1 MLNDLLKEIT
11 QMDRTLK
18 DIAEAVEIF
27 AQGKFLIVIDDE
39 NRENEGDLIIS
50 GAKISDQDMAFL
62 IRHTS
67 GIICSAISAKR
78 AKDLNL
84 PIMVSENE
92 DLRRT
97 AFTVSI
103 DAKAGLTT
111 GISAAERANTVRQL
125 AASTSKA
132 ADFIRPGHVFP
143 LISHPEGLAGRS
155 GHTEAG
161 LALCQLANL
170 GESGVL
176 SELVNDDGTVM
187 KGQQLFDFAAEVQI
201 PVITIE
207 DLAKYAIDNL
217 PKSKIVAEE
226 VKWAQLP
233 HESGNWQITT
243 FKGDSGV
250 DHAVLKFGEDAIRTD
265 LTLIRAHSECLTG
278 DAFGSLRCDCG
289 EQLKSS
295 FDLIA
300 QKGFGYII
308 YLRGQEGRGIGLSE
322 KIKAYLLQD
331 AGLDTIA
338 ANIELG
344 HQNDIRD
351 WQDLISILDQ
361 LEIRDVELITNNQA
375 KVDAV
380 LKSGRSVQVIAV
392 APAVNQFNRTY
403 LLTKKDKMKHML
415 GEI

>member
-1 MLNDLLKEIT
+1 
-11 QMDRTLK
+11 MDRTLK
-18 DIAEAVEIF
+18 NIAEAVEIF

-50 GAKISDQDMAFL
+50 GEKITDQDMAFL

-67 GIICSAISAKR
+67 GIICSAISAKK
-78 AKDLNL
+78 AKYLNL
-84 PIMVSENE
+84 PIMVKENE
-92 DLRRT
+92 DSRRT
-97 AFTVSI
+97 AFTISI
-103 DAKAGLTT
+103 DAREDLTT
-111 GISAAERANTVRQL
+111 GISATERANTVRKL
-125 AASTSKA
+125 ASAKSQAS
-132 ADFIRPGHVFP
+132 DFIRPGHVFP
-143 LISHPEGLAGRS
+143 LIAHPAGLAGRS

-161 LALCQLANL
+161 LALCQLAKQ

-187 KGQQLFDFAAEVQI
+187 KGQELFDFSEQFKI

-207 DLAKYAIDNL
+207 DLTKYAIANL
-217 PKSKIVAEE
+217 PKDLMVAEDI
-226 VKWAQLP
+226 KWAQLP
-233 HESGNWQITT
+233 HESGTWQIAT
-243 FKGDSGV
+243 FKGEAGI
-250 DHAVLKFGEDAIRTD
+250 DHAVLKFIGDGKKVD
-265 LTLIRAHSECLTG
+265 MSPTLIRAHSECLTG
-278 DAFGSLRCDCG
+278 DALGSLRCDCG

-295 FDLIA
+295 FNLIA
-300 QKGFGYII
+300 QKGAGYII

-338 ANIELG
+338 ANLELG
-344 HQNDIRD
+344 HENDTRD

-361 LEIRDVELITNNQA
+361 LEIKDVELITNNRA
-375 KVDAV
+375 KVDAIA
-380 LKSGRSVQVIAV
+380 KSGRNVQVRAV
-392 APAVNQFNRTY
+392 APAVNQFNRSY

>member
-1 MLNDLLKEIT
+1 MSN
-11 QMDRTLK
+11 TLK
-18 DIAEAVEIF
+18 NIAEAVEIF

-50 GAKISDQDMAFL
+50 GEKITDQDMAFL

-78 AKDLNL
+78 AKELNL
-84 PIMVSENE
+84 PIMVRDNE

-97 AFTVSI
+97 AFTISI

-111 GISAAERANTVRQL
+111 GISATERANTVRQL
-125 AASTSKA
+125 ASGQSNA

-143 LISHPEGLAGRS
+143 LIAHPEGLAGRG

-161 LALCQLANL
+161 LALCQLAKH

-187 KGQQLFDFAAEVQI
+187 KGQQLFDFATEHSI

-207 DLAKYAIDNL
+207 DLTEYAIANL
-217 PKSKIVAEE
+217 PINSSVDQKIE
-226 VKWAQLP
+226 WAQLP
-233 HESGNWQITT
+233 LESGNWQIATL
-243 FKGDSGV
+243 KGSSGI
-250 DHAVLKFGEDAIRTD
+250 DHAVLKFDNRKIAEHDSIFP
-265 LTLIRAHSECLTG
+265 LLRAHSECLTG

-289 EQLKSS
+289 EQLEQS
-295 FDLIA
+295 FNLIA
-300 QKGFGYII
+300 ENSYGFIV

-331 AGLDTIA
+331 NGLDTVA
-338 ANIELG
+338 ANLELG
-344 HQNDIRD
+344 HENDARD
-351 WQDLISILDQ
+351 WRDLVAILDQ
-361 LEIRDVELITNNQA
+361 LQIKDLDLITNNQE
-375 KVDAV
+375 KVDAIV
-380 LKSGRSVQVIAV
+380 QSGRSVQRISV
-392 APAVNQFNRTY
+392 APKVNQFNRSY
-403 LLTKKDKMKHML
+403 LLTKKEKMNHML

>member
-1 MLNDLLKEIT
+1 
-11 QMDRTLK
+11 MDRTLK
-18 DIAEAVEIF
+18 NIAEAVEIF

-50 GAKISDQDMAFL
+50 GEKITDQDMAFL

-67 GIICSAISAKR
+67 GIICSAISAKL

-84 PIMVSENE
+84 PIMVRENE
-92 DLRRT
+92 DSRRT
-97 AFTVSI
+97 AFTISI
-103 DAKAGLTT
+103 DAREGLTT
-111 GISAAERANTVRQL
+111 GISATERANTVRKL
-125 AASTSKA
+125 ASNQSRV

-143 LISHPEGLAGRS
+143 LIAHPDGLAGRS

-161 LALCQLANL
+161 LALCQLANQ

-187 KGQQLFDFAAEVQI
+187 KGQQLFDFAEQFNI

-207 DLAKYAIDNL
+207 DLAKYAIENL
-217 PKSKIVAEE
+217 PKDPITTEE
-226 VKWAQLP
+226 IKWAQLP
-233 HESGNWQITT
+233 HESGSWQIAT
-243 FKGDSGV
+243 FKGDAGV
-250 DHAVLKFGEDAIRTD
+250 DHAVLKFIGDGTD
-265 LTLIRAHSECLTG
+265 SDVSPTLIRAHSECLTG

-295 FDLIA
+295 FKLIA
-300 QKGFGYII
+300 QNGSGYII
-308 YLRGQEGRGIGLSE
+308 YLRDQEGRGIGLGE

-338 ANIELG
+338 ANLELG
-344 HQNDIRD
+344 HENDTRD

-375 KVDAV
+375 KVDAIV
-380 LKSGRSVQVIAV
+380 KSGRAVKVISV
-392 APAVNQFNRTY
+392 APAVNQFNRSY

>member
-1 MLNDLLKEIT
+1 
-11 QMDRTLK
+11 MDRTLK

-50 GAKISDQDMAFL
+50 GEKITDQDMAFL

-78 AKDLNL
+78 AHELSL
-84 PIMVSENE
+84 PIMVRENE

-103 DAKAGLTT
+103 DAKSGLTT
-111 GISAAERANTVRQL
+111 GISATERANTVRML
-125 AASTSKA
+125 AANTSKA

-143 LISHPEGLAGRS
+143 LIAHPAGLAGRS

-161 LALCQLANL
+161 LALCQLAKH

-187 KGQQLFDFAAEVQI
+187 KGQQLYDFAAEFKI

-207 DLAKYAIDNL
+207 DLTKYAIANL
-217 PKSKIVAEE
+217 PKGSKKAEQFE
-226 VKWAQLP
+226 WAQLP
-233 HESGNWQITT
+233 HESGNWQIAT
-243 FKGDSGV
+243 FKGDTGV
-250 DHAVLKFGEDAIRTD
+250 DHAVLKFGAEVIGSD

-300 QKGFGYII
+300 KKGSGYII

-331 AGLDTIA
+331 AGADTIA
-338 ANIELG
+338 ANLELG
-344 HQNDIRD
+344 HENDSRN
-351 WQDLISILDQ
+351 WQDLISILDH
-361 LEIRDVELITNNQA
+361 LEIKDVELITNNQA
-375 KVDAV
+375 KVDAIV
-380 LKSGRSVQVIAV
+380 KSGRKVQVVAV
-392 APAVNQFNRTY
+392 APSVNQFNRTY
-403 LLTKKDKMKHML
+403 LLTKKVKMKHML

>member
-1 MLNDLLKEIT
+1 
-11 QMDRTLK
+11 MDRTLK
-18 DIAEAVEIF
+18 NIAEAVEIF

-50 GAKISDQDMAFL
+50 GEKITDQDMAFL
-62 IRHTS
+62 IRHSS

-78 AKDLNL
+78 AKELNL
-84 PIMVSENE
+84 PIMVRENE
-92 DLRRT
+92 DSRRT

-111 GISAAERANTVRQL
+111 GISATERANTVRKL
-125 AASTSKA
+125 AAKESQA

-143 LISHPEGLAGRS
+143 LIAHPDGLAGRG

-161 LALCQLANL
+161 LALCQLAKQ

-187 KGQQLFDFAAEVQI
+187 KGQQLFDFAEQFKI

-207 DLAKYAIDNL
+207 DLTKYAIANL
-217 PKSKIVAEE
+217 PNSLIAAEE
-226 VKWAQLP
+226 IQWAELP
-233 HESGNWQITT
+233 HESGSWQIAT
-243 FKGDSGV
+243 FKGEAGI
-250 DHAVLKFGEDAIRTD
+250 DHAVLKFVGEETKTDATP
-265 LTLIRAHSECLTG
+265 TLIRAHSECLTG

-300 QKGFGYII
+300 NKGAGYII

-344 HQNDIRD
+344 HENDTRD

-361 LEIRDVELITNNQA
+361 LKIKDVDLITNNQA
-375 KVDAV
+375 KVDAIIQ
-380 LKSGRSVQVIAV
+380 SGRTVKVISV
-392 APAVNQFNRTY
+392 APAVNEFNRSY
-403 LLTKKDKMKHML
+403 LRTKKDKMKHML

>member
-1 MLNDLLKEIT
+1 
-11 QMDRTLK
+11 MDRTLK
-18 DIAEAVEIF
+18 NIAEAVEIF

-50 GAKISDQDMAFL
+50 GEKITDQDMAFL

-78 AKDLNL
+78 AKELNL

-111 GISAAERANTVRQL
+111 GISATERANTVRKL
-125 AASTSKA
+125 ASVKSQAS
-132 ADFIRPGHVFP
+132 DFIRPGHVFP
-143 LISHPEGLAGRS
+143 LIAHPAGLAGRS

-161 LALCQLANL
+161 LALCQLANQ

-187 KGQQLFDFAAEVQI
+187 KGQQLFDFAEEFKI
-201 PVITIE
+201 PVITID
-207 DLAKYAIDNL
+207 DLAKYAIANL
-217 PKSKIVAEE
+217 PNDSTVAEE
-226 VKWAQLP
+226 LKWAQLP
-233 HESGNWQITT
+233 HESGSWQIAT
-243 FKGDSGV
+243 FKGDAGV
-250 DHAVLKFGEDAIRTD
+250 DHAVLKFVGDGTKAD
-265 LTLIRAHSECLTG
+265 LSPTLVRAHSECLTG

-300 QKGFGYII
+300 QKGSGYII

-331 AGLDTIA
+331 AGADTIA
-338 ANIELG
+338 ANLELG
-344 HQNDIRD
+344 HENDTRD
-351 WQDLISILDQ
+351 WRDLISILDQ
-361 LEIRDVELITNNQA
+361 LEIKDVELITNNQA
-375 KVDAV
+375 KVDSIV
-380 LKSGRSVQVIAV
+380 KSGRSVKVIAV
-392 APAVNQFNRTY
+392 APAVNQFNRAY

>member
-1 MLNDLLKEIT
+1 
-11 QMDRTLK
+11 MDRTMK
-18 DIAEAVEIF
+18 NIAEAVELF

-39 NRENEGDLIIS
+39 DRENEGDLIIS
-50 GAKISDQDMAFL
+50 GEKITDQDMAFL
-62 IRHTS
+62 IRNTS

-84 PIMVSENE
+84 PIMVKENE
-92 DLRRT
+92 DSRRT
-97 AFTVSI
+97 AFTISI

-111 GISAAERANTVRQL
+111 GISATERANTVRKL
-125 AASTSKA
+125 ASAKSQA

-143 LISHPEGLAGRS
+143 LIAHPAGLAGRS

-161 LALCQLANL
+161 LALCQLANQD
-170 GESGVL
+170 ESGVL

-187 KGQQLFDFAAEVQI
+187 KGQQLFDFAEEFNI

-207 DLAKYAIDNL
+207 DLAKYAIANL
-217 PKSKIVAEE
+217 PKGLIVAEE
-226 VKWAQLP
+226 IQWAQLP
-233 HESGNWQITT
+233 HASGTWQIAT
-243 FKGDSGV
+243 FKGEAGV
-250 DHAVLKFGEDAIRTD
+250 DHAVLKFGDGSNGAD
-265 LTLIRAHSECLTG
+265 QTLIRVHSECLTG

-295 FDLIA
+295 FNLIA
-300 QKGFGYII
+300 EKGAGYII

-331 AGLDTIA
+331 AGADTIA
-338 ANIELG
+338 ANLELG
-344 HQNDIRD
+344 HENDSRD

-361 LEIRDVELITNNQA
+361 LEIKDVELITNNQA
-375 KVDAV
+375 KVDAIV
-380 LKSGRSVQVIAV
+380 KSGRTVQVRAV
-392 APAVNQFNRTY
+392 APAVNQFNRSY
-403 LLTKKDKMKHML
+403 LLTKKNKMKHML

>member
-1 MLNDLLKEIT
+1 
-11 QMDRTLK
+11 MDRTLK

-50 GAKISDQDMAFL
+50 GAKITDQDMAFL

-111 GISAAERANTVRQL
+111 GISATERANTVRML

-132 ADFIRPGHVFP
+132 SDFIRPGHVFP
-143 LISHPEGLAGRS
+143 LIAHPAGLAGRS

-161 LALCQLANL
+161 LALCQLANQ
-170 GESGVL
+170 GDSGVL

-187 KGQQLFDFAAEVQI
+187 KGQQLFDFAAEFEI

-207 DLAKYAIDNL
+207 DLAKYAIENL
-217 PKSKIVAEE
+217 PNESKVAEE
-226 VKWAQLP
+226 LSWAKLP
-233 HESGNWQITT
+233 HESGDWQIAT
-243 FKGDSGV
+243 FKGDAGV
-250 DHAVLKFGEDAIRTD
+250 DHAVLKFGESANGEDP
-265 LTLIRAHSECLTG
+265 TLIRAHSECLTG

-300 QKGFGYII
+300 QKGSGYII

-331 AGLDTIA
+331 AGADTIA
-338 ANIELG
+338 ANLELG
-344 HQNDIRD
+344 HENDSRN

-361 LEIRDVELITNNQA
+361 LEIKDVELITNNQA
-375 KVDAV
+375 KVDAIV
-380 LKSGRSVQVIAV
+380 KSGRSVQVIAV
-392 APAVNQFNRTY
+392 APTVNQFNRTY

>member
-1 MLNDLLKEIT
+1 MEKTMTN
-11 QMDRTLK
+11 
-18 DIAEAVEIF
+18 IAEAVEIF
-27 AQGKFLIVIDDE
+27 AQGKFLIVIDAED
-39 NRENEGDLIIS
+39 RENEGDLIIS
-50 GAKISDQDMAFL
+50 GEKITDQDMAFL

-78 AKDLNL
+78 AKELNL
-84 PIMVSENE
+84 PIMVRENE

-111 GISAAERANTVRQL
+111 GISATERANTVRRL
-125 AASTSKA
+125 ASNQSKA
-132 ADFIRPGHVFP
+132 TDFIRPGHVFP
-143 LISHPEGLAGRS
+143 LIAHPEGLAGRS

-161 LALCQLANL
+161 LALCQLAKQ

-187 KGQQLFDFAAEVQI
+187 KGQQLFDFAEQSKI

-207 DLAKYAIDNL
+207 DLALYASTKL
-217 PKSKIVAEE
+217 PKNLVATELIP
-226 VKWAQLP
+226 WAQLP
-233 HESGNWQITT
+233 HESGIWQIATL
-243 FKGDSGV
+243 KGNSNV
-250 DHAVLKFGEDAIRTD
+250 DHAVLKFIGDGSKAD
-265 LTLIRAHSECLTG
+265 VSPTLIRAHSECLTG

-295 FDLIA
+295 FKLIA
-300 QKGFGYII
+300 QNGSGYII

-338 ANIELG
+338 ANLELG
-344 HQNDIRD
+344 HENDSRD

-361 LEIRDVELITNNQA
+361 LGIKDVELITNNQT
-375 KVDAV
+375 KVDAIV
-380 LKSGRSVQVIAV
+380 QSGRDVKVVSV
-392 APAVNQFNRTY
+392 APVVNKFNRSY
-403 LLTKKDKMKHML
+403 LLTKKDKMNHML

>member
-1 MLNDLLKEIT
+1 MKN
-11 QMDRTLK
+11 
-18 DIAEAVEIF
+18 IAQAVEIF
-27 AQGKFLIVIDDE
+27 AQGKFLVVIDDE
-39 NRENEGDLIIS
+39 DRENEGDLIIS
-50 GAKISDQDMAFL
+50 GEKITDQDMAFL

-84 PIMVSENE
+84 PIMVRENE
-92 DLRRT
+92 DSRRT

-103 DAKAGLTT
+103 DAREGLTT
-111 GISAAERANTVRQL
+111 GISATERANTVRKL
-125 AASTSKA
+125 ASAQSQA

-143 LISHPEGLAGRS
+143 LIAHPAGLAGRS

-161 LALCQLANL
+161 LALCQLANQ

-187 KGQQLFDFAAEVQI
+187 KGEQLFDFAEEFQI

-207 DLAKYAIDNL
+207 DLTRYALDNL
-217 PKSKIVAEE
+217 PRDLTATEE
-226 VKWAQLP
+226 IKWADLP
-233 HESGNWQITT
+233 HESGNWQIAT
-243 FKGDSGV
+243 FKGQAGI
-250 DHAVLKFGEDAIRTD
+250 DHAVLKFGKN
-265 LTLIRAHSECLTG
+265 LGSSVQSPTLIRAHSECLTG

-295 FDLIA
+295 FNLIA
-300 QKGFGYII
+300 EKGSGYIV

-338 ANIELG
+338 ANLELG
-344 HQNDIRD
+344 HENDCRN
-351 WQDLISILDQ
+351 WQDLIYILDQ
-361 LEIRDVELITNNQA
+361 LNVSDVELITNNQA

-380 LKSGRSVQVIAV
+380 IKSGRKVKVIAV
-392 APAVNQFNRTY
+392 APTVNQFNRSY

>member
-1 MLNDLLKEIT
+1 ME
-11 QMDRTLK
+11 RTMK
-18 DIAEAVEIF
+18 NMAEAVEIF

-50 GAKISDQDMAFL
+50 GEKITDQDMAFL

-78 AKDLNL
+78 AKDLSL
-84 PIMVSENE
+84 PIMVKENE
-92 DLRRT
+92 DSRRT
-97 AFTVSI
+97 AFTISI

-111 GISAAERANTVRQL
+111 GISATERASTVRQL
-125 AASTSKA
+125 AAKDSKA

-143 LISHPEGLAGRS
+143 LIAHPAGLAGRG

-161 LALCQLANL
+161 LALCQLANQ

-187 KGQQLFDFAAEVQI
+187 KGKQLFDFAAEFKI

-207 DLAKYAIDNL
+207 DLTKYAFANL
-217 PKSKIVAEE
+217 PIDSTSSEDIQ
-226 VKWAQLP
+226 WAQLP
-233 HESGNWQITT
+233 HESGTWQIATI
-243 FKGDSGV
+243 KGEAGI
-250 DHAVLKFGEDAIRTD
+250 DHAVLRFAGDGTKSDDSPI
-265 LTLIRAHSECLTG
+265 LIRAHSECLTG

-295 FDLIA
+295 FNLIA
-300 QKGFGYII
+300 EKGAGYII
-308 YLRGQEGRGIGLSE
+308 YLRGQEGRGIGLGE

-331 AGLDTIA
+331 AGADTIA
-338 ANIELG
+338 ANLELG
-344 HQNDIRD
+344 HENDTRD
-351 WQDLISILDQ
+351 WRDLISILDQ
-361 LEIRDVELITNNQA
+361 LEIKDVELITNNQA
-375 KVDAV
+375 KVDAIV
-380 LKSGRSVQVIAV
+380 MSGRNVQVRAV
-392 APAVNQFNRTY
+392 APAVNQFNRSY
-403 LLTKKDKMKHML
+403 LLTKKDKMKHTL

>member
-1 MLNDLLKEIT
+1 
-11 QMDRTLK
+11 MDRTLK
-18 DIAEAVEIF
+18 NIAEAVEVF

-50 GAKISDQDMAFL
+50 GEKITDQDMAFL

-84 PIMVSENE
+84 PIMVRENE
-92 DLRRT
+92 DSRRT
-97 AFTVSI
+97 AFTISI
-103 DAKAGLTT
+103 DAREGLTT
-111 GISAAERANTVRQL
+111 GISATERANTVRKL
-125 AASTSKA
+125 ASNQSKP

-143 LISHPEGLAGRS
+143 LIAHPDGLAGRS

-161 LALCQLANL
+161 LALCQLANQ

-187 KGQQLFDFAAEVQI
+187 KGQQLFDFAEQFNI

-207 DLAKYAIDNL
+207 DLALYASTNL
-217 PKSKIVAEE
+217 PKNLVATELIQ
-226 VKWAQLP
+226 WAQLP
-233 HESGNWQITT
+233 HESGIWQIATL
-243 FKGDSGV
+243 KGNSSV
-250 DHAVLKFGEDAIRTD
+250 DHAVLKFIGDGTKAD
-265 LTLIRAHSECLTG
+265 MSPTLIRAHSECLTG

-295 FDLIA
+295 FNLIA
-300 QKGFGYII
+300 QNGSGYII

-338 ANIELG
+338 ANLELG
-344 HQNDIRD
+344 HENDSRD

-375 KVDAV
+375 KVDAIV
-380 LKSGRSVQVIAV
+380 KSGRAVKVISV
-392 APAVNQFNRTY
+392 APAVNQFNRSY

>member
-1 MLNDLLKEIT
+1 
-11 QMDRTLK
+11 MDRTMK
-18 DIAEAVEIF
+18 NIAEAVEFF

-50 GAKISDQDMAFL
+50 GEKITDQDMAFL

-78 AKDLNL
+78 AKDLSL

-111 GISAAERANTVRQL
+111 GISATERANTVRKL
-125 AASTSKA
+125 AVSTSKA
-132 ADFIRPGHVFP
+132 TDFIRPGHVFP
-143 LISHPEGLAGRS
+143 LIAHPAGLAGRS

-161 LALCQLANL
+161 LALCQLASH

-187 KGQQLFDFAAEVQI
+187 KGQQLFDFAEEFKI

-207 DLAKYAIDNL
+207 DLAKYAIENL
-217 PKSKIVAEE
+217 PNDSTVAEE
-226 VKWAQLP
+226 LKWAQLP
-233 HESGNWQITT
+233 HESGSWQIAT
-243 FKGDSGV
+243 FKGDAGV
-250 DHAVLKFGEDAIRTD
+250 DHAVLRFVGDDKKSEVST
-265 LTLIRAHSECLTG
+265 TLIRAHSECLTG

-300 QKGFGYII
+300 QKGSGYII
-308 YLRGQEGRGIGLSE
+308 YLRGQEGRGIGLGE

-331 AGLDTIA
+331 AGLDTVA
-338 ANIELG
+338 ANLELG

-361 LEIRDVELITNNQA
+361 LEIKDVELITNNQA
-375 KVDAV
+375 KVDAIV
-380 LKSGRSVQVIAV
+380 KSGRTVQVRAV
-392 APAVNQFNRTY
+392 APAVNQFNRSY

>member
-1 MLNDLLKEIT
+1 
-11 QMDRTLK
+11 MDRTLK
-18 DIAEAVEIF
+18 DIAKAVEIF

-50 GAKISDQDMAFL
+50 GEKITDQDMAFL

-84 PIMVSENE
+84 PIMVRENE
-92 DLRRT
+92 DQRRT

-103 DAKAGLTT
+103 DAKSGLTT
-111 GISAAERANTVRQL
+111 GISAIERANTVRKL
-125 AASTSKA
+125 AASTSNA
-132 ADFIRPGHVFP
+132 SDFIRPGHVFP
-143 LISHPEGLAGRS
+143 LIAHPEGLAGRS

-161 LALCQLANL
+161 LALCQLAKQ

-187 KGQQLFDFAAEVQI
+187 KGQQLFDFAAQFQI

-207 DLAKYAIDNL
+207 DLTKYANRNL
-217 PKSKIVAEE
+217 PKGSTVAEE
-226 VKWAQLP
+226 LMWAQLP
-233 HESGNWQITT
+233 HESGNWQIAT
-243 FKGDSGV
+243 FKGDAGFE
-250 DHAVLKFGEDAIRTD
+250 HAVLKFGTEAISSD
-265 LTLIRAHSECLTG
+265 HTLIRAHSECLTG

-295 FDLIA
+295 FNLIA
-300 QKGFGYII
+300 QKGSGYII

-322 KIKAYLLQD
+322 KIKAYQLQD
-331 AGLDTIA
+331 HGLDTIA
-338 ANIELG
+338 ANLELG
-344 HQNDIRD
+344 HENDSRN

-375 KVDAV
+375 KVDAIV
-380 LKSGRSVQVIAV
+380 KSGRTVQVVSV
-392 APAVNQFNRTY
+392 APAVNQFNRSY

>member
-1 MLNDLLKEIT
+1 
-11 QMDRTLK
+11 MDRTIK
-18 DIAEAVEIF
+18 NIAQAVELF

-39 NRENEGDLIIS
+39 DRENEGDLIIS
-50 GAKISDQDMAFL
+50 GEKITDQDMAFL

-84 PIMVSENE
+84 PIMVKENE
-92 DLRRT
+92 DSRRT
-97 AFTVSI
+97 AFTISI

-111 GISAAERANTVRQL
+111 GISATERANTVRKL
-125 AASTSKA
+125 ASAKSQA

-143 LISHPEGLAGRS
+143 LIAHPEGLAGRS

-161 LALCQLANL
+161 LALCQLANQ

-187 KGQQLFDFAAEVQI
+187 KGQQIFDFAEEFQI

-207 DLAKYAIDNL
+207 ELTKYAIANL
-217 PKSKIVAEE
+217 PKDLTSPEE
-226 VKWAQLP
+226 IKWAQLP
-233 HESGNWQITT
+233 HDSGNWQIAT
-243 FKGDSGV
+243 FKGEAGT
-250 DHAVLKFGEDAIRTD
+250 DHAVLKFVGNGTSAEVSQ
-265 LTLIRAHSECLTG
+265 TLIRAHSECLTG
-278 DAFGSLRCDCG
+278 DALGSLRCDCG

-295 FDLIA
+295 FNLIA
-300 QKGFGYII
+300 QKGAGYII

-338 ANIELG
+338 ANLELG
-344 HQNDIRD
+344 HENDSRN
-351 WQDLISILDQ
+351 WQDLIAILDQ
-361 LEIRDVELITNNQA
+361 LEIKDVELITNNQA
-375 KVDAV
+375 KVDAII
-380 LKSGRSVQVIAV
+380 KSGRTVQVRAV
-392 APAVNQFNRTY
+392 APAVNKFNRSY
-403 LLTKKDKMKHML
+403 LLTKKNKMKHML

>member
-1 MLNDLLKEIT
+1 MSN
-11 QMDRTLK
+11 TLK
-18 DIAEAVEIF
+18 NISEAVEIF

-50 GAKISDQDMAFL
+50 GEKITDQDMAFM

-84 PIMVSENE
+84 PIMVRENQ
-92 DLRRT
+92 DQRRT
-97 AFTVSI
+97 AFTISI
-103 DAKAGLTT
+103 DAKEGLTT
-111 GISAAERANTVRQL
+111 GISATERANTVRKI
-125 AASTSKA
+125 ASAQSNA

-143 LISHPEGLAGRS
+143 LIAHPDGLAGRR

-161 LALCQLANL
+161 LALCELASQ

-187 KGQQLFDFAAEVQI
+187 KGQQIFDFAAKYEI
-201 PVITIE
+201 PVVTIE
-207 DLAKYAIDNL
+207 DLALFALENL
-217 PKSKIVAEE
+217 TPGTAQSQEFQ
-226 VKWAQLP
+226 WAQLP
-233 HESGNWQITT
+233 HETGQWQIAT
-243 FKGDSGV
+243 FKGGSGV
-250 DHAVLKFGEDAIRTD
+250 DHAVLKFGHSEDQQP
-265 LTLIRAHSECLTG
+265 TLIRAHSECLTG

-295 FDLIA
+295 FNLIA
-300 QKGFGYII
+300 QKGHGYII

-331 AGLDTIA
+331 QGLDTIS

-344 HQNDIRD
+344 HESDIRD
-351 WQDLISILDQ
+351 WQDLITVLDQ
-361 LEIRDVELITNNQA
+361 LKIKDIELITNNQL

-380 LKSGRSVQVIAV
+380 EKSGRSVRVISV
-392 APAVNQFNRTY
+392 APSVNEFNRSY
-403 LLTKKDKMKHML
+403 LMTKKDKMKHML

>member
-1 MLNDLLKEIT
+1 
-11 QMDRTLK
+11 MDRTMK
-18 DIAEAVEIF
+18 NIAEAVELF

-50 GAKISDQDMAFL
+50 GEKITDQDMAFL

-84 PIMVSENE
+84 PIMVKENE
-92 DLRRT
+92 DSRRT
-97 AFTVSI
+97 AFTISI

-111 GISAAERANTVRQL
+111 GISATERANTVRKL
-125 AASTSKA
+125 ASAKSQA

-143 LISHPEGLAGRS
+143 LIAHPEGLAGRS

-161 LALCQLANL
+161 LALCQLANQ

-187 KGQQLFDFAAEVQI
+187 KGQQLFDFAEEFQI

-207 DLAKYAIDNL
+207 DLTKYAIANL
-217 PKSKIVAEE
+217 PKDLNTAEE
-226 VKWAQLP
+226 LKWAQLP
-233 HESGNWQITT
+233 HEGGNWQIAT
-243 FKGDSGV
+243 FKGEAGI
-250 DHAVLKFGEDAIRTD
+250 DHAVLKFVGNGTNAEVSP
-265 LTLIRAHSECLTG
+265 TLIRAHSECLTG

-295 FDLIA
+295 FNLIA
-300 QKGFGYII
+300 EKGAGYII

-322 KIKAYLLQD
+322 KIRAYLLQD

-338 ANIELG
+338 ANLELG
-344 HQNDIRD
+344 HENDSRN
-351 WQDLISILDQ
+351 WQDLIAILDQ
-361 LEIRDVELITNNQA
+361 LKIKDVELITNNQA
-375 KVDAV
+375 KVDAII
-380 LKSGRSVQVIAV
+380 KSGRTVQVRAV
-392 APAVNQFNRTY
+392 APAVNQFNRSY
-403 LLTKKDKMKHML
+403 LLTKKNKMKHML

>member
-1 MLNDLLKEIT
+1 MSK
-11 QMDRTLK
+11 TLK
-18 DIAEAVEIF
+18 NIVDAVELF

-50 GAKISDQDMAFL
+50 GEKITDQDMAFM

-67 GIICSAISAKR
+67 GIICSATSAKR
-78 AKDLNL
+78 AKELNL
-84 PIMVSENE
+84 PIMVRENE
-92 DLRRT
+92 DQRRT
-97 AFTVSI
+97 AFTISI
-103 DAKAGLTT
+103 DAKEGLTT
-111 GISAAERANTVRQL
+111 GISATERANTVRKM
-125 AASTSKA
+125 ASSQSRA

-143 LISHPEGLAGRS
+143 LIAHPDGLAGRR

-161 LALCQLANL
+161 LALCQLANQ

-187 KGQQLFDFAAEVQI
+187 KGQQLFDYASKYEI

-207 DLAKYAIDNL
+207 DLALYALENL
-217 PKSKIVAEE
+217 ATNESQSQEIQ
-226 VKWAQLP
+226 WAQLP
-233 HESGNWQITT
+233 HETGPWQIAT
-243 FKGDSGV
+243 FKGSSGV
-250 DHAVLKFGEDAIRTD
+250 DHAVLKFGQNENQMP
-265 LTLIRAHSECLTG
+265 TLIRAHSECLTG

-295 FDLIA
+295 FNLIA
-300 QKGFGYII
+300 QKGHGYII

-331 AGLDTIA
+331 QGLDTIS

-344 HQNDIRD
+344 HESDVRD
-351 WQDLISILDQ
+351 WQDLITVLDQ
-361 LEIRDVELITNNQA
+361 LKIKDIELITNNQL
-375 KVDAV
+375 KVDAIE
-380 LKSGRSVQVIAV
+380 KSGRSVRVIAV
-392 APAVNQFNRTY
+392 PPSINEFNRSY

>member
-1 MLNDLLKEIT
+1 
-11 QMDRTLK
+11 MDRTMK
-18 DIAEAVEIF
+18 DIAQAVQIF

-39 NRENEGDLIIS
+39 DRENEGDLIIS
-50 GAKISDQDMAFL
+50 GEKITDQDMAFL

-67 GIICSAISAKR
+67 GIICSAISDKR

-84 PIMVSENE
+84 PIMVKENE
-92 DLRRT
+92 DSRRT
-97 AFTVSI
+97 AFTISI
-103 DAKAGLTT
+103 DAKEDLTT
-111 GISAAERANTVRQL
+111 GISATERANTVRKL
-125 AASTSKA
+125 ALAKSQA

-143 LISHPEGLAGRS
+143 LIAHPAGLAGRS

-161 LALCQLANL
+161 LALCQLANQ

-187 KGQQLFDFAAEVQI
+187 KGQQLFDFAEEFKI

-207 DLAKYAIDNL
+207 DLAKYAIANL
-217 PKSKIVAEE
+217 PKDLIVAEE
-226 VKWAQLP
+226 IQWTQLP
-233 HESGNWQITT
+233 HESGTWQIAT
-243 FKGDSGV
+243 FKGEAGV
-250 DHAVLKFGEDAIRTD
+250 DHAVLKFGDGSNGAD
-265 LTLIRAHSECLTG
+265 QTLIRAHSECLTG

-295 FDLIA
+295 FNLIA
-300 QKGFGYII
+300 EKGAGYII

-338 ANIELG
+338 ANLELG
-344 HQNDIRD
+344 HENDSRN

-361 LEIRDVELITNNQA
+361 LNVSDVELITNNQA
-375 KVDAV
+375 KVDAII
-380 LKSGRSVQVIAV
+380 KSGRKVKVIAV
-392 APAVNQFNRTY
+392 APTVNQFNRSY

>member
-1 MLNDLLKEIT
+1 
-11 QMDRTLK
+11 MDRTLK
-18 DIAEAVEIF
+18 NIAEAVEVF

-50 GAKISDQDMAFL
+50 GEKITDQDMSFL

-78 AKDLNL
+78 AKELNL
-84 PIMVSENE
+84 PIMVRENE
-92 DLRRT
+92 DSRRT

-111 GISAAERANTVRQL
+111 GISATERANTVRKL
-125 AASTSKA
+125 AAKESQA

-143 LISHPEGLAGRS
+143 LIAHPDGLAGRG

-161 LALCQLANL
+161 LALCQLAKQ

-187 KGQQLFDFAAEVQI
+187 KGQQLFDFAEQFKI

-207 DLAKYAIDNL
+207 DLTKYAIANL
-217 PKSKIVAEE
+217 SNSPTSTEEIQWAE
-226 VKWAQLP
+226 LP
-233 HESGNWQITT
+233 HESGSWQIATI
-243 FKGDSGV
+243 KGESGV
-250 DHAVLKFGEDAIRTD
+250 DHAVLKFAGEETKADATP
-265 LTLIRAHSECLTG
+265 TLIRAHSECLTG

-295 FDLIA
+295 FILIA
-300 QKGFGYII
+300 EKGAGYII

-322 KIKAYLLQD
+322 KIKAYQLQD
-331 AGLDTIA
+331 TGLDTIA

-344 HQNDIRD
+344 HENDTRD

-361 LEIRDVELITNNQA
+361 LKIKDVELITNNNA
-375 KVDAV
+375 KVDAIV
-380 LKSGRSVQVIAV
+380 QSGRTVKVISV
-392 APAVNQFNRTY
+392 APAVNEFNRSY
-403 LLTKKDKMKHML
+403 LRTKKDKMKHML

>member
-1 MLNDLLKEIT
+1 
-11 QMDRTLK
+11 MDRTLK

-50 GAKISDQDMAFL
+50 GAKITDQDMAFL

-143 LISHPEGLAGRS
+143 LIAHPEGLAGRR

-187 KGQQLFDFAAEVQI
+187 KGQQLFDFAAEFQI

-207 DLAKYAIDNL
+207 DLAKYAIENL
-217 PKSKIVAEE
+217 PKNKILAEE

-265 LTLIRAHSECLTG
+265 QTLIRAHSECLTG

-361 LEIRDVELITNNQA
+361 LEIKDVELITNNQA
-375 KVDAV
+375 KVDAIV
-380 LKSGRSVQVIAV
+380 KSGRSVQVIAV

>member
-1 MLNDLLKEIT
+1 
-11 QMDRTLK
+11 MDRTLK
-18 DIAEAVEIF
+18 NIAEAVEIF

-50 GAKISDQDMAFL
+50 GEKITDQDMAFL

-67 GIICSAISAKR
+67 GIICSAISAKK

-84 PIMVSENE
+84 PIMVKENE
-92 DLRRT
+92 DSRRT
-97 AFTVSI
+97 AFTISI
-103 DAKAGLTT
+103 DAREGLTT
-111 GISAAERANTVRQL
+111 GISATERANTVRKL
-125 AASTSKA
+125 ASAKSQAS
-132 ADFIRPGHVFP
+132 DFIRPGHVFP
-143 LISHPEGLAGRS
+143 LIAHPEGLAGRS

-161 LALCQLANL
+161 LALCQLANQ

-187 KGQQLFDFAAEVQI
+187 KGQQIFDFATEFKI
-201 PVITIE
+201 PIITIE
-207 DLAKYAIDNL
+207 DLTKYAIEHL
-217 PKSKIVAEE
+217 PKSSAGKDEI
-226 VKWAQLP
+226 KWAQLP
-233 HESGNWQITT
+233 HESGSWQIAT
-243 FKGDSGV
+243 FKGDAGV
-250 DHAVLKFGEDAIRTD
+250 DHAVLKFGDGSD
-265 LTLIRAHSECLTG
+265 KTLIRAHSECLTG

-295 FDLIA
+295 FELIA
-300 QKGFGYII
+300 QRGAGYII

-338 ANIELG
+338 ANLELG
-344 HQNDIRD
+344 HENDSRD

-361 LEIRDVELITNNQA
+361 LEIKDIELITNNQA
-375 KVDAV
+375 KVDAI

-392 APAVNQFNRTY
+392 APAVNQFNRSY

>member
-1 MLNDLLKEIT
+1 
-11 QMDRTLK
+11 MDRTLK
-18 DIAEAVEIF
+18 DISKAVEIF
-27 AQGKFLIVIDDE
+27 TQGKFLIVIDDE

-50 GAKISDQDMAFL
+50 GAKITDQNMAFL

-111 GISAAERANTVRQL
+111 GISATERANTVRML

-143 LISHPEGLAGRS
+143 LIAHPAGLAGRS

-161 LALCQLANL
+161 LALCQLANQ

-187 KGQQLFDFAAEVQI
+187 KGQQLFDFAAEFEI

-207 DLAKYAIDNL
+207 DLAKYAIENL
-217 PKSKIVAEE
+217 ANESKVAEE
-226 VKWAQLP
+226 LSWAKLP
-233 HESGNWQITT
+233 HESGNWQIAT
-243 FKGDSGV
+243 FKGDAGV
-250 DHAVLKFGEDAIRTD
+250 DHAVLKFGDSANGVD
-265 LTLIRAHSECLTG
+265 PTLIRAHSECLTG

-300 QKGFGYII
+300 QKGSGYII

-331 AGLDTIA
+331 AGADTIA
-338 ANIELG
+338 ANLELG
-344 HQNDIRD
+344 HENDSRN
-351 WQDLISILDQ
+351 WQDLITILDQ
-361 LEIRDVELITNNQA
+361 LEIKDVELITNNQA
-375 KVDAV
+375 KVDAIV
-380 LKSGRSVQVIAV
+380 KSGRSVQVIAV
-392 APAVNQFNRTY
+392 APTVNQFNRTY

>member
-1 MLNDLLKEIT
+1 MSKALKN
-11 QMDRTLK
+11 
-18 DIAEAVEIF
+18 IADAVELF

-50 GAKISDQDMAFL
+50 GEKITDQDMAFM

-67 GIICSAISAKR
+67 GIICSATSAKR
-78 AKDLNL
+78 AKELNL
-84 PIMVSENE
+84 PIMVRENE
-92 DLRRT
+92 DQRRT
-97 AFTVSI
+97 AFTISI
-103 DAKAGLTT
+103 DAKEGLTT
-111 GISAAERANTVRQL
+111 GISATERAKTVRKM
-125 AASTSKA
+125 ASGQSRA

-143 LISHPEGLAGRS
+143 LIAHPNGLAGRR

-161 LALCQLANL
+161 LALCELASQ

-187 KGQQLFDFAAEVQI
+187 KGQQIFEFAAKFEI

-207 DLAKYAIDNL
+207 DLALFALENL
-217 PKSKIVAEE
+217 KTSTSQSQE
-226 VKWAQLP
+226 VQWAQLP
-233 HESGNWQITT
+233 HETGPWQIAT
-243 FKGDSGV
+243 FKGGSGV
-250 DHAVLKFGEDAIRTD
+250 DHAVLKFGHNEDQQP
-265 LTLIRAHSECLTG
+265 TLIRAHSECLTG

-295 FDLIA
+295 FNLIA
-300 QKGFGYII
+300 QKGYGYII

-331 AGLDTIA
+331 QGLDTIS

-344 HQNDIRD
+344 HESDVRD
-351 WQDLISILDQ
+351 WQDLITVLDQ
-361 LEIRDVELITNNQA
+361 LKIKDIELITNNQL
-375 KVDAV
+375 KVDAIEN
-380 LKSGRSVQVIAV
+380 SGRSVRVIAV
-392 APAVNQFNRTY
+392 PPSINEFNRSY

>member
-1 MLNDLLKEIT
+1 
-11 QMDRTLK
+11 MDRTMK
-18 DIAEAVEIF
+18 NIAEAVELF

-39 NRENEGDLIIS
+39 DRENEGDLIIS
-50 GAKISDQDMAFL
+50 GEKITDQDMAFL

-84 PIMVSENE
+84 PIMVRENE
-92 DLRRT
+92 DSRRT

-103 DAKAGLTT
+103 DAREGLTT
-111 GISAAERANTVRQL
+111 GISATERANTVRKL
-125 AASTSKA
+125 ASVQSQA

-143 LISHPEGLAGRS
+143 LIAHPEGLAGRS

-161 LALCQLANL
+161 LALCQLANQ

-187 KGQQLFDFAAEVQI
+187 KGQQLFDFAEEFQI

-207 DLAKYAIDNL
+207 DLTKYALDNL
-217 PKSKIVAEE
+217 PRDLTATEE
-226 VKWAQLP
+226 IKWADLP
-233 HESGNWQITT
+233 HESGDWQIAT
-243 FKGDSGV
+243 FKGQGGI
-250 DHAVLKFGEDAIRTD
+250 DHAVLKFGNNLGSSDQSP
-265 LTLIRAHSECLTG
+265 TLIRAHSECLTG

-295 FDLIA
+295 FNLIA
-300 QKGFGYII
+300 EKGSGYIV

-338 ANIELG
+338 ANLELG
-344 HQNDIRD
+344 HENDSRN

-361 LEIRDVELITNNQA
+361 LNVSDVELITNNKA

-380 LKSGRSVQVIAV
+380 IKSGRKVKVIAV
-392 APAVNQFNRTY
+392 APTVNQFNRSY

>member
-1 MLNDLLKEIT
+1 M
-11 QMDRTLK
+11 
-18 DIAEAVEIF
+18 
-27 AQGKFLIVIDDE
+27 
-39 NRENEGDLIIS
+39 
-50 GAKISDQDMAFL
+50 
-62 IRHTS
+62 
-67 GIICSAISAKR
+67 
-78 AKDLNL
+78 
-84 PIMVSENE
+84 
-92 DLRRT
+92 
-97 AFTVSI
+97 
-103 DAKAGLTT
+103 
-111 GISAAERANTVRQL
+111 L
-125 AASTSKA
+125 AASNSKA

-143 LISHPEGLAGRS
+143 LIAHPAGLAGRS

-161 LALCQLANL
+161 LALCQLANQ

-187 KGQQLFDFAAEVQI
+187 KGQQLFDFAAEFQI

-207 DLAKYAIDNL
+207 DLAKYAIANL
-217 PKSKIVAEE
+217 PNDSTKSEKLE
-226 VKWAQLP
+226 WAQLP

-250 DHAVLKFGEDAIRTD
+250 DHAVLKFGTEVTSADQ
-265 LTLIRAHSECLTG
+265 TLIRAHSECLTG

-295 FDLIA
+295 FDLIM
-300 QKGFGYII
+300 QKGSGYII

-338 ANIELG
+338 ANLELG

-361 LEIRDVELITNNQA
+361 LEIKDVELITNNQA
-375 KVDAV
+375 KVDAIV
-380 LKSGRSVQVIAV
+380 KSGRSVHVIAV
-392 APAVNQFNRTY
+392 APAVNKFNRSY

>member
-1 MLNDLLKEIT
+1 MSK
-11 QMDRTLK
+11 TLK
-18 DIAEAVEIF
+18 NISDAVEIF

-50 GAKISDQDMAFL
+50 GEKITDQDMAFM

-84 PIMVSENE
+84 PIMVRENQ
-92 DLRRT
+92 DQRRT
-97 AFTVSI
+97 AFTISI
-103 DAKAGLTT
+103 DAKEDLTT
-111 GISAAERANTVRQL
+111 GISATERANTVRKI
-125 AASTSKA
+125 ASAQSNA

-143 LISHPEGLAGRS
+143 LIAHPDGLAGRR

-161 LALCQLANL
+161 LALCELASQ

-187 KGQQLFDFAAEVQI
+187 KGQQIFDFAAKYEI
-201 PVITIE
+201 PVVTIE
-207 DLAKYAIDNL
+207 DLALFALENL
-217 PKSKIVAEE
+217 TPGTAQSQEFQ
-226 VKWAQLP
+226 WAQLP
-233 HESGNWQITT
+233 HETGQWQIAT
-243 FKGDSGV
+243 FKGGSGV
-250 DHAVLKFGEDAIRTD
+250 DHAVLKFGHSEDQQP
-265 LTLIRAHSECLTG
+265 TLIRAHSECLTG

-295 FDLIA
+295 FNLIA
-300 QKGFGYII
+300 QKGHGYII

-331 AGLDTIA
+331 QGLDTIS

-344 HQNDIRD
+344 HESDIRD
-351 WQDLISILDQ
+351 WQDLITVLDQ
-361 LEIRDVELITNNQA
+361 LKIKDIELITNNQL

-380 LKSGRSVQVIAV
+380 EKSGRSVRVISV
-392 APAVNQFNRTY
+392 APSVNEFNRSY
-403 LLTKKDKMKHML
+403 LMTKKDKMKHML

>member
-1 MLNDLLKEIT
+1 
-11 QMDRTLK
+11 MDRTLK
-18 DIAEAVEIF
+18 NIAEAVKIF

-50 GAKISDQDMAFL
+50 GEKITDQDMAFL

-67 GIICSAISAKR
+67 GIICSAISAKK

-84 PIMVSENE
+84 PIMVKENE
-92 DLRRT
+92 DSRRT
-97 AFTVSI
+97 AFTISI
-103 DAKAGLTT
+103 DAREGLTT
-111 GISAAERANTVRQL
+111 GISATERANTVRKL
-125 AASTSKA
+125 ASVKSQAS
-132 ADFIRPGHVFP
+132 DFIRPGHVFP
-143 LISHPEGLAGRS
+143 LIAHPAGLAGRG

-161 LALCQLANL
+161 LALCQLANQ

-187 KGQQLFDFAAEVQI
+187 KGKQLFDFAEQFKI

-207 DLAKYAIDNL
+207 DLAKYTIENL
-217 PKSKIVAEE
+217 PKDSITTEE
-226 VKWAQLP
+226 IKWAQLP
-233 HESGNWQITT
+233 HESGSWQIAT
-243 FKGDSGV
+243 FKGDAGV
-250 DHAVLKFGEDAIRTD
+250 DHAVLKFVGDGTTAD
-265 LTLIRAHSECLTG
+265 VSPTLVRAHSECLTG

-295 FDLIA
+295 FELIA
-300 QKGFGYII
+300 QKGAGYII
-308 YLRGQEGRGIGLSE
+308 YLRGQEGRGIGLGE

-331 AGLDTIA
+331 AGLDTIT
-338 ANIELG
+338 ANLELG

-361 LEIRDVELITNNQA
+361 LEIKDVELITNNQA
-375 KVDAV
+375 KVDAIV
-380 LKSGRSVQVIAV
+380 KSGRSVQVIAV
-392 APAVNQFNRTY
+392 APAVNQFNRSY